1 MKKMLLCEDN
11 MSPTTPRFP
20 NDPMD
25 YDLPPHTDWR
35 VPAGVAFLP
44 QTPLLRK
51 GLTAE
56 QIGAIL

>member
-1 MKKMLLCEDN
+1 

-35 VPAGVAFLP
+35 SAGGVAKMP
-44 QTPLLRK
+44 QTPLLA
-51 GLTAE
+51 G
-56 QIGAIL
+56 G

>member
-1 MKKMLLCEDN
+1 

-20 NDPMD
+20 DDPMD